1 MIIGAL
7 ASVLLAGW
15 LSLLPAQ
22 ATPPPPPGKAASPA
36 AKAPLP
42 APAKTPAVRARAHG
56 IALSGRVSGLDPAK
70 KTLSVR
76 DAAGHE
82 TSLVW
87 TAATKISGGDLKV
100 GETVTLRYLDKDTRH
115 IATTIRISA
124 PSPPSAGGSAAPSG
138 AAAPPSPPPS

>member
-1 MIIGAL
+1 MILGAL

-15 LSLLPAQ
+15 ISLLPAQ
-22 ATPPPPPGKAASPA
+22 ATPASPPGKSASAA
-36 AKAPLP
+36 AKALLS
-42 APAKTPAVRARAHG
+42 APAKTPAAKARAHG

-70 KTLSVR
+70 KTLAVR
-76 DAAGHE
+76 DPAGRE

-115 IATTIRISA
+115 IATTIRISL
-124 PSPPSAGGSAAPSG
+124 PSPPSAGLPAAPSG
-138 AAAPPSPPPS
+138 SAPPPSPPPS